1 MAKDKKEEQVQTVEM
16 PSIKKIVD
24 CPGCKAKIEVEFEI
38 DMEMIMPALAG
49 ASLPIALPIE
59 EKDK

>member
-1 MAKDKKEEQVQTVEM
+1 MEKKEEQQVKSVEL

-24 CPGCKAKIEVEFEI
+24 CPKCGAKIEVEFEI
-38 DMEMIMPALAG
+38 GMDMIMPALAG
-49 ASLPIALPIE
+49 ASLPIASPPE